1 MGTITYENEVMAFTA
16 DYRDVLDQLNISIK
30 EHEVL
35 DDEKLF
41 TWLRDKTDNGKNN
54 ISITE
59 SSDYHA
65 RILYLICNLLE
76 NGTGIV
82 FCKQCNKQYPPE
94 SIIKHH
100 ATPFNRNIS
109 PDSIRKLKQ
118 FLKRE
123 YGTSRQVNIP
133 GSGGK
138 TFLCPEGHILLSVR
152 TWII

>member
-1 MGTITYENEVMAFTA
+1 MGTITYENEAMIFTA
-16 DYRDVLDQLNISIK
+16 DYQDLIDQLNISIK

-41 TWLRDKTDNGKNN
+41 TWLENKTDNGKND
-54 ISITE
+54 ITIAE
-59 SSDYHA
+59 SFDYPP
-65 RILYLICNLLE
+65 RILYFICNLID

-82 FCKQCNKQYPPE
+82 FCKHCKKQYPPE

-109 PDSIRKLKQ
+109 PDSIRKLKR

-123 YGTSRQVNIP
+123 YGISRQVNIP